1 MRRSPTVA
9 CFACS
14 EFVRVHGAK
23 FQDLEPAILNAGT
36 RLVEK
41 QRAGR
46 LEELDN
52 LDQDCGDREDH
63 ANRR

>member
-1 MRRSPTVA
+1 
-9 CFACS
+9 
-14 EFVRVHGAK
+14 VHGAK

-41 QRAGR
+41 QRTGR
-46 LEELDN
+46 LEELNN
-52 LDQDCGDREDH
+52 LDQDRGDREDH